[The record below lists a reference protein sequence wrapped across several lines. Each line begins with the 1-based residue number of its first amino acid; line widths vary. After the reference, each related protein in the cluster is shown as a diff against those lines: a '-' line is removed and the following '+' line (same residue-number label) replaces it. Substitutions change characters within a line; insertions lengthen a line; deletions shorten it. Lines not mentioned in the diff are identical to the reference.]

1 MNDNEEYMLLEC
13 FGVFWNM
20 LEVETMNWSIS
31 SFDIDSPTMNW
42 NELNWNEMPIEVVN
56 KFCTMSIYIVVY
68 SCIIQK
74 SIR

>member
-20 LEVETMNWSIS
+20 LEVETMNWRIS

-42 NELNWNEMPIEVVN
+42 NELKWNETKWNDNRDSKQVLYYVN
-56 KFCTMSIYIVVY
+56 IYI
-68 SCIIQK
+68 
-74 SIR
+74 